1 MPESTP
7 IILVR
12 QRHDAK
18 RAGLH
23 YDVRMVVGDKAYSWA
38 TKKEMPEPGKPI
50 LLFEQPVHD
59 ASYALSQRIEIPGG
73 QYGAG
78 VTTLDFARK
87 GTSQSTDSEHHLSLN
102 NGDRYLI
109 KKMPGRYGDNAWLF
123 LKKRP
128 LEYSE
133 GDSHVT
139 HLGNTYKVD
148 DLLREAKSYPVVP
161 EKVSDLEWVLAHDT
175 PRQDRV
181 DAADTSQPILVTEHE
196 GRKVVVDGLHRLA
209 KAKATGLSHLPAKTL
224 PSDSSGR
231 IVLNPYL
238 EKAASMFERHKYLE
252 KPERIARMISPV
264 GFVKYDGANF
274 FLKYDESG
282 KPSLISRR
290 KSVSGDIIDRTEKVP
305 HLAKVLPEHAGEVYN
320 VELIHTGHDPL
331 AKESPNRLA
340 GILNSGVAKSLKA
353 QEDLGPIRAVVF
365 DVISPGHTH
374 YGTKYEQIKK
384 LEKSFGDSDLLF
396 AHEGHHG
403 HEAVERLVAKTKAES
418 REGVIAI
425 DFDSPEIKNPRIKV
439 KHRKHWNLRVT
450 AIHEEFDKNGVP
462 KGRAGSL
469 ELQDASGKNCG
480 KAGTGFTAEMR
491 KLIWENKS
499 EWMGKL
505 VKIEAMDPTS
515 EKLRSPVYAGDAD
528 GHLDYVE

>member
-12 QRHDAK
+12 QRHEAK

-23 YDVRMVVGDKAYSWA
+23 YDLRMVVGDKAYSWA
-38 TKKEMPEPGKPI
+38 TKKEMPQPGKPI

-59 ASYALSQRIEIPGG
+59 AVYALSQRVEIPDG

-78 VTTLDFARK
+78 VTTLDFAQK
-87 GTSQSTDSEHHLSLN
+87 GSVTSKDEEHHVELN

-109 KKMPGRYGDNAWLF
+109 KKMPGKYGDKSWLF
-123 LKKRP
+123 LKKKP
-128 LEYSE
+128 TIE
-133 GDSHVT
+133 G
-139 HLGNTYKVD
+139 
-148 DLLREAKSYPVVP
+148 
-161 EKVSDLEWVLAHDT
+161 
-175 PRQDRV
+175 
-181 DAADTSQPILVTEHE
+181 
-196 GRKVVVDGLHRLA
+196 
-209 KAKATGLSHLPAKTL
+209 
-224 PSDSSGR
+224 SS
-231 IVLNPYL
+231 NPYL

-252 KPERIARMISPV
+252 KPERISKMISPV

-274 FLKYDESG
+274 FMKYDDYG
-282 KPSLISRR
+282 KPSFISRR
-290 KSVSGDIIDRTEKVP
+290 RSVSGEIIDRTEKVP

-320 VELIHTGHDPL
+320 VELIHTGSDPL